1 MLGGFLFI
9 CPFFVLNVNL
19 CEKKPM
25 CISEALSQQI
35 FVGFE
40 DVCLQQVFTVTI
52 FRLPKH
58 RDLEDA
64 FQRRLEDILEEEKL
78 LR

>member
-9 CPFFVLNVNL
+9 CPFFVLTVNL

-40 DVCLQQVFTVTI
+40 GVLSSTS
-52 FRLPKH
+52 LH
-58 RDLEDA
+58 RNN
-64 FQRRLEDILEEEKL
+64 FSPSKTQRS
-78 LR
+78 

>member
-9 CPFFVLNVNL
+9 CPFFVLTVNL

-25 CISEALSQQI
+25 RISEALSQQI

-40 DVCLQQVFTVTI
+40 DVLSLHHNNFSPSKT
-52 FRLPKH
+52 
-58 RDLEDA
+58 
-64 FQRRLEDILEEEKL
+64 
-78 LR
+78 